1 MAFQLDDLLK
11 DDKKDA
17 NLIPDLSKATCNSQ
31 EEFRRLMERCPEYKI
46 KAEKVKKEDI
56 RVRDKDFSWRATK
69 RELKS
74 IGKEWGYGDPIPPDM
89 KSLNLQELQQ
99 VAIDWRMLT
108 SVRPKL
114 RQDEEMFSKLVEMG
128 KLAVKTSAKEN
139 RAHITPIRRNKNRAG
154 IIESSVKICGECGEE
169 FCSGESCG
177 DILYDSFIRV
187 TVTPQQSKITVSAD
201 TAAIIAGM
209 DSKSGGKKGK
219 KSKNKG
225 TAKHTGNNNSRK
237 NVKLLIRR
245 RVRKPAKSPREAHNK
260 TRKNQMTKPNDKETE
275 ESGVKKFKRKCSKYS
290 KKGGLSPK

>member
-46 KAEKVKKEDI
+46 KAEKKEDI

-114 RQDEEMFSKLVEMG
+114 RQDEEMFSRLVEMG
-128 KLAVKTSAKEN
+128 KLAAKTSAKEN

-169 FCSGESCG
+169 FCAGESCG

-209 DSKSGGKKGK
+209 DKSVKKGNNK
-219 KSKNKG
+219 KKKVNGK
-225 TAKHTGNNNSRK
+225 NNNSRK
-237 NVKLLIRR
+237 SVKLLIRR
-245 RVRKPAKSPREAHNK
+245 RVRKSGRSPRETHNK
-260 TRKNQMTKPNDKETE
+260 TRKNLKQNDNNNKETDE
-275 ESGVKKFKRKCSKYS
+275 NGIKKFKRKCSKYS